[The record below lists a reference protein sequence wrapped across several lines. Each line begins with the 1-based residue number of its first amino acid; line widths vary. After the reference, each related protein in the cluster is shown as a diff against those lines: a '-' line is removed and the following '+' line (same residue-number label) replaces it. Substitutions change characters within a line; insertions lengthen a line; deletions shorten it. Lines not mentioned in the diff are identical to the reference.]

1 MAKLLPT
8 RLPLAE
14 GENVSA
20 ELFNRLVRILEINL
34 GAVDPD
40 NTLQLSTA
48 QRDKLNFNLGTLI
61 FNTTTQVLQ
70 VFNGTEFIDL
80 IRKYDGVTSIHDF
93 GSDELAENY
102 IDTTFIL
109 LRKYISLGELEDLRT
124 ELPKNLKSM
133 IYQNVM
139 F

>member
-61 FNTTTQVLQ
+61 FNTTTEVLQ
-70 VFNGTEFIDL
+70 VWDGTEFIDL
-80 IRKYDGVTSIHDF
+80 TIHRTYLTGLSATSAVGTVTVS
-93 GSDELAENY
+93 
-102 IDTTFIL
+102 T
-109 LRKYISLGELEDLRT
+109 
-124 ELPKNLKSM
+124 P
-133 IYQNVM
+133 
-139 F
+139 